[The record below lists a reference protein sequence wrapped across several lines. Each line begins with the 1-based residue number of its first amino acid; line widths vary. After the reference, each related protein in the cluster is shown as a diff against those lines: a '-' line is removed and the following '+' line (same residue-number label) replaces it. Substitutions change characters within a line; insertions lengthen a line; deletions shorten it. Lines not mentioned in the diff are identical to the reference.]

1 MILRRL
7 GLTRMPSTLAAML
20 SLFAALRSVQKLQN
34 RETSDRLAELLK
46 PGVDFLG
53 KWMGLFLAPPLA
65 SLDASIARLPPY
77 SGKVW
82 ANTTALLGVGW
93 GATHAAAAGV
103 ASSLV
108 PAERAPAKTAAA
120 AAAAPVTN
128 GNHEISQEEAVRR
141 SWVLLGAAG
150 FLGVAC
156 SPALPLVLH
165 RPFGILCEMSTTVCS
180 FSLSKLLPDA
190 VQRVLHPL
198 VVCAVSSNLA
208 SRFVG
213 PVAPYFDEG
222 RGVGCPGAPDGLRGL
237 RGFNVETLHR
247 GNLRL
252 IVWDIGGQEQLRK
265 IWTFY
270 CHGTNGLIFVVDSS
284 DHQRIK
290 LLKDEVEKMLQ
301 REELAKAV
309 LLFFANKQD
318 VANAM
323 SVEEIIQKLDLEKLC
338 SNRTWFV
345 QSSVATTGDGLF
357 EGLDWLTR
365 TLGES
370 DGVGDRFF
378 QWLPAAVTG
387 LGVRMYNTTDKWL
400 DNADDFKCVLATCSA
415 SGCFSI
421 FLTTLGAVN
430 PMSPL
435 SIPAPLSLPLL
446 HRSVMSALGIEGS
459 QAIGPECDP
468 KLAVASILITGCIGA
483 SLGNSLLNAFPAI
496 FRASSPLVRGVAM
509 GCSAHSIGTA
519 GLISLN
525 DTEAAAISGASM
537 CLAGTMHT
545 LVLQLPGVVTGIRS
559 LWADGQ
565 RVKDIGSPKFHF
577 SSCDCRCS
585 PANFRDPAGKQRMDS
600 DTGSMTWNQS
610 WEHLYAQLYLANEHQ

>member
-1 MILRRL
+1 MADSKVRGAVGAAAAIVLISRLRDVQHLPRLVLDKGSPTQSLRILASSVAIYGYERLVAMILRRL

-20 SLFAALRSVQKLQN
+20 SLFAALRTVQKVQG
-34 RETSDRLAELLK
+34 RQSSDRLAELLK

-82 ANTTALLGVGW
+82 ANTTALLGLGW
-93 GATHAAAAGV
+93 GFTHAAAGGV

-108 PAERAPAKTAAA
+108 PADKEPGKSSYTATPAASPMA
-120 AAAAPVTN
+120 N
-128 GNHEISQEEAVRR
+128 GNSQVSQEEAVRR

-180 FSLSKLLPDA
+180 FSLAKLLPDA
-190 VQRVLHPL
+190 IQRVLHPL
-198 VVCAVSSNLA
+198 VACAVSSNLA

-222 RGVGCPGAPDGLRGL
+222 
-237 RGFNVETLHR
+237 
-247 GNLRL
+247 
-252 IVWDIGGQEQLRK
+252 K
-265 IWTFY
+265 
-270 CHGTNGLIFVVDSS
+270 
-284 DHQRIK
+284 
-290 LLKDEVEKMLQ
+290 
-301 REELAKAV
+301 
-309 LLFFANKQD
+309 
-318 VANAM
+318 
-323 SVEEIIQKLDLEKLC
+323 
-338 SNRTWFV
+338 
-345 QSSVATTGDGLF
+345 
-357 EGLDWLTR
+357 
-365 TLGES
+365 
-370 DGVGDRFF
+370 GVGDRFF

-387 LGVRMYNTTDKWL
+387 LGVRMYNTTGLWL

-415 SGCFSI
+415 SGCISI
-421 FLTTLGAVN
+421 LLTTLGAVN
-430 PMSPL
+430 PASPL
-435 SIPAPLSLPLL
+435 AVPAPLSLPLL

-519 GLISLN
+519 GLISLG

-545 LVLQLPGVVTGIRS
+545 LVLQLPGVVSGIRS
-559 LWADGQ
+559 L
-565 RVKDIGSPKFHF
+565 
-577 SSCDCRCS
+577 
-585 PANFRDPAGKQRMDS
+585 
-600 DTGSMTWNQS
+600 
-610 WEHLYAQLYLANEHQ
+610 AQLKAA

>member
-1 MILRRL
+1 MDTGPSRGWMFFWWQGSPTQSLRILASSVAIYGYERLVAMILRRL

-20 SLFAALRSVQKLQN
+20 SLFAALRTVQKVQG
-34 RETSDRLAELLK
+34 RQSSDRLAELLK

-82 ANTTALLGVGW
+82 ANTTALLGLSW
-93 GATHAAAAGV
+93 GFTHAAAGGV

-108 PAERAPAKTAAA
+108 PADKEPGKSSYTATPAASPMA
-120 AAAAPVTN
+120 N
-128 GNHEISQEEAVRR
+128 GNSQVSQEEAVRR

-180 FSLSKLLPDA
+180 FSLAKLLPDA
-190 VQRVLHPL
+190 IQRVLHPL
-198 VVCAVSSNLA
+198 VACAVSSNLA

-222 RGVGCPGAPDGLRGL
+222 KGVIQRVGCRWPGQDPQA
-237 RGFNVETLHR
+237 
-247 GNLRL
+247 
-252 IVWDIGGQEQLRK
+252 
-265 IWTFY
+265 
-270 CHGTNGLIFVVDSS
+270 
-284 DHQRIK
+284 
-290 LLKDEVEKMLQ
+290 
-301 REELAKAV
+301 LA
-309 LLFFANKQD
+309 
-318 VANAM
+318 
-323 SVEEIIQKLDLEKLC
+323 
-338 SNRTWFV
+338 
-345 QSSVATTGDGLF
+345 
-357 EGLDWLTR
+357 
-365 TLGES
+365 
-370 DGVGDRFF
+370 VGDRFF

-387 LGVRMYNTTDKWL
+387 LGVRMYNTTGLWL

-415 SGCFSI
+415 SGCISI
-421 FLTTLGAVN
+421 LLTTLGAVN
-430 PMSPL
+430 PASPL
-435 SIPAPLSLPLL
+435 AVPAPLSLPLL

-519 GLISLN
+519 GLISLGERGLGASCW

-545 LVLQLPGVVTGIRS
+545 LAGGSKPEQDFGWLCCWTASLLQKL
-559 LWADGQ
+559 
-565 RVKDIGSPKFHF
+565 
-577 SSCDCRCS
+577 
-585 PANFRDPAGKQRMDS
+585 DS
-600 DTGSMTWNQS
+600 T
-610 WEHLYAQLYLANEHQ
+610 

>member
-1 MILRRL
+1 MADSKVTNLRGAVGAAAAIVLISRLRDVRHLPRLVLEKGSPTQSLRILASSIAIYGYERFVAMILRRL

-20 SLFAALRSVQKLQN
+20 SLFAALRSIQKLSK
-34 RETSDRLAELLK
+34 ETSDSFAELLK

-108 PAERAPAKTAAA
+108 PAERAAPAKTTAAA

-128 GNHEISQEEAVRR
+128 GNHEVSQDEAVRR

-190 VQRVLHPL
+190 IQRVLHPL

-222 RGVGCPGAPDGLRGL
+222 RGVG
-237 RGFNVETLHR
+237 
-247 GNLRL
+247 
-252 IVWDIGGQEQLRK
+252 
-265 IWTFY
+265 
-270 CHGTNGLIFVVDSS
+270 
-284 DHQRIK
+284 
-290 LLKDEVEKMLQ
+290 
-301 REELAKAV
+301 
-309 LLFFANKQD
+309 
-318 VANAM
+318 
-323 SVEEIIQKLDLEKLC
+323 
-338 SNRTWFV
+338 
-345 QSSVATTGDGLF
+345 
-357 EGLDWLTR
+357 
-365 TLGES
+365 
-370 DGVGDRFF
+370 DRFF

-400 DNADDFKCVLATCSA
+400 DNSDDFKCVLATCSA

-421 FLTTLGAVN
+421 LLTTLGAVN

-435 SIPAPLSLPLL
+435 SVPAPLSLPLL

-483 SLGNSLLNAFPAI
+483 SLGNSLLNAFPAV

-519 GLISLN
+519 GLISMG

-559 LWADGQ
+559 L
-565 RVKDIGSPKFHF
+565 
-577 SSCDCRCS
+577 
-585 PANFRDPAGKQRMDS
+585 AGLK
-600 DTGSMTWNQS
+600 
-610 WEHLYAQLYLANEHQ
+610 

>member
-1 MILRRL
+1 MADSKVTSLRGAVGAAAAIVLISRVRDVRHLPRLVLDKGSPTQSLQILASSIAIYGYERFVAMILRRL

-20 SLFAALRSVQKLQN
+20 SLFAALRSVQKLQG

-82 ANTTALLGVGW
+82 ANTTAFLGLGW
-93 GATHAAAAGV
+93 GATHAAAGGV

-108 PAERAPAKTAAA
+108 SAERAQAKAAAPAAA
-120 AAAAPVTN
+120 AKPATN
-128 GNHEISQEEAVRR
+128 GNHEVSQDEAVRR

-180 FSLSKLLPDA
+180 FTLAKLLPDTI
-190 VQRVLHPL
+190 QRVLHPL
-198 VVCAVSSNLA
+198 VVCAVSSNLS

-222 RGVGCPGAPDGLRGL
+222 R
-237 RGFNVETLHR
+237 
-247 GNLRL
+247 
-252 IVWDIGGQEQLRK
+252 
-265 IWTFY
+265 
-270 CHGTNGLIFVVDSS
+270 
-284 DHQRIK
+284 
-290 LLKDEVEKMLQ
+290 
-301 REELAKAV
+301 
-309 LLFFANKQD
+309 
-318 VANAM
+318 
-323 SVEEIIQKLDLEKLC
+323 
-338 SNRTWFV
+338 
-345 QSSVATTGDGLF
+345 
-357 EGLDWLTR
+357 
-365 TLGES
+365 
-370 DGVGDRFF
+370 GVGDRFF

-435 SIPAPLSLPLL
+435 GVPAPLSLPLL

-483 SLGNSLLNAFPAI
+483 SLGNSLLNAFPV

-519 GLISLN
+519 GLISLG
-525 DTEAAAISGASM
+525 DTDAAAISGASM

-559 LWADGQ
+559 L
-565 RVKDIGSPKFHF
+565 
-577 SSCDCRCS
+577 
-585 PANFRDPAGKQRMDS
+585 AGLK
-600 DTGSMTWNQS
+600 
-610 WEHLYAQLYLANEHQ
+610 

>member
-1 MILRRL
+1 MADSKVRGAVGAAAAIVLISRLRDVQHLPRLVLDKGSPTQSLRILASSVAIYGYERLVAMILRRL

-20 SLFAALRSVQKLQN
+20 SLFAALRTVQKVQG
-34 RETSDRLAELLK
+34 RQSSDRLAELLK

-82 ANTTALLGVGW
+82 ANTTALLGLSW
-93 GATHAAAAGV
+93 GFTHAAAGGV

-108 PAERAPAKTAAA
+108 PADKEPGKSSYTATPAASPMA
-120 AAAAPVTN
+120 N
-128 GNHEISQEEAVRR
+128 GNSQVSQEEAVRR

-180 FSLSKLLPDA
+180 FSLAKLLPDA
-190 VQRVLHPL
+190 IQRVLHPL
-198 VVCAVSSNLA
+198 VACAVSSNLA

-222 RGVGCPGAPDGLRGL
+222 
-237 RGFNVETLHR
+237 
-247 GNLRL
+247 
-252 IVWDIGGQEQLRK
+252 K
-265 IWTFY
+265 
-270 CHGTNGLIFVVDSS
+270 
-284 DHQRIK
+284 
-290 LLKDEVEKMLQ
+290 
-301 REELAKAV
+301 
-309 LLFFANKQD
+309 
-318 VANAM
+318 
-323 SVEEIIQKLDLEKLC
+323 
-338 SNRTWFV
+338 
-345 QSSVATTGDGLF
+345 
-357 EGLDWLTR
+357 
-365 TLGES
+365 
-370 DGVGDRFF
+370 GVGDRFF

-387 LGVRMYNTTDKWL
+387 LGVRMYNTTGLWL

-415 SGCFSI
+415 SGCISI
-421 FLTTLGAVN
+421 LLTTLGAVN
-430 PMSPL
+430 PASPL
-435 SIPAPLSLPLL
+435 AVPAPLSLPLL

-519 GLISLN
+519 GLISLG

-545 LVLQLPGVVTGIRS
+545 LVLQLPGVVSGIRS
-559 LWADGQ
+559 L
-565 RVKDIGSPKFHF
+565 
-577 SSCDCRCS
+577 
-585 PANFRDPAGKQRMDS
+585 
-600 DTGSMTWNQS
+600 
-610 WEHLYAQLYLANEHQ
+610 AQLKAA

>member
-1 MILRRL
+1 LLILVLSVLRKPAAMADSKVRGAVGAAAAIVLISRVRDVQHLPRLVLDKGSPTQSLKILASSLVIYGYERFVAMILRRL

-65 SLDASIARLPPY
+65 SLDASIARMPPY

-108 PAERAPAKTAAA
+108 PAERAPSKTAAA

-222 RGVGCPGAPDGLRGL
+222 R
-237 RGFNVETLHR
+237 
-247 GNLRL
+247 
-252 IVWDIGGQEQLRK
+252 
-265 IWTFY
+265 
-270 CHGTNGLIFVVDSS
+270 
-284 DHQRIK
+284 
-290 LLKDEVEKMLQ
+290 
-301 REELAKAV
+301 
-309 LLFFANKQD
+309 
-318 VANAM
+318 
-323 SVEEIIQKLDLEKLC
+323 
-338 SNRTWFV
+338 
-345 QSSVATTGDGLF
+345 
-357 EGLDWLTR
+357 
-365 TLGES
+365 
-370 DGVGDRFF
+370 GVGDRFF

-559 LWADGQ
+559 L
-565 RVKDIGSPKFHF
+565 
-577 SSCDCRCS
+577 
-585 PANFRDPAGKQRMDS
+585 AGLK
-600 DTGSMTWNQS
+600 
-610 WEHLYAQLYLANEHQ
+610 